1 MGGGKSRRKER
12 GGPGERRK
20 ERRKKGG
27 DMRCDALSV
36 SVPVAKEGERRK
48 ENRKT
53 RGNQTKEKMLERA
66 IRSGLEGLRCTVPGS
81 LHPRRAR
88 SLTRT
93 ASTAGGE
100 GAFIVGRVGHT
111 WARQCL
117 SRSLARATCETGEDE
132 TSSSSK
138 PGTGSQQ
145 LAAAPPMRMSV
156 SLHAGMSG
164 CLCIC
169 VSGCLGV

>member
-117 SRSLARATCETGEDE
+117 SRSRATCETGEEE